1 MKLVFLGKPGAG
13 KGTQADRM
21 SEEYDLLHAST
32 GDMFRE
38 AVDEGTE
45 VGKQAK
51 EYMDKGLLVPDEV
64 TCRVVEEMVVDR
76 HDDYVLDGFPRTVPQ
91 ADALDDMLHERGQAL
106 DAVLCFDI
114 DEDEATERLTGR
126 LVCEDCGKNYHES
139 FMPPQEVGICD
150 QCGGNLKT
158 RSDSTQE
165 AVQKRMEEYRKKTQ
179 PLIQYY
185 EDMGLL
191 KRIDASLPPDEVSE
205 KTRQVLSEVQEGG

>member
-21 SEEYDLLHAST
+21 SEEWDLLHAST

-76 HDDYVLDGFPRTVPQ
+76 HEDYVLDGFPRTVPQ
-91 ADALDDMLHERGQAL
+91 ADALEEMLHERGREL

-114 DEDEATERLTGR
+114 DEEEATKRLTGR
-126 LVCEDCGKNYHES
+126 LVCDDCGKNYHES
-139 FMPPQEVGICD
+139 FMPPEEDGVCD
-150 QCGGNLKT
+150 ACGGELKT
-158 RSDSTQE
+158 RSDSTKE
-165 AVQKRMEEYRKKTQ
+165 AVEKRMEEYREKTQ
-179 PLIQYY
+179 PLIDYY

-191 KRIDASLPPDEVSE
+191 RRVDASLAPDKVSE
-205 KTRQVLSEVQEGG
+205 KTRKVLSELEGGG

>member
-21 SEEYDLLHAST
+21 SDEWDLLHAST

-38 AVDEGTE
+38 AVNEGTE

-51 EYMDKGLLVPDEV
+51 EYMDQGLLVPDEV

-91 ADALDDMLHERGQAL
+91 ADALEEMLHEREQEL

-114 DEDEATERLTGR
+114 EDDEATKRLTGR

-139 FMPPQEVGICD
+139 FMPPEKEGVCD
-150 QCGGNLKT
+150 ECGGNLKT
-158 RSDSTQE
+158 RSDSTEE
-165 AVQKRMEEYRKKTQ
+165 AVKKRMEEYREKTQ
-179 PLIQYY
+179 PLIGYY
-185 EDMGLL
+185 EEMGLL
-191 KRIDASLPPDEVSE
+191 RRIDASLTPDEVSE
-205 KTRQVLSEVQEGG
+205 KTREVLSQVEEGG

>member
-21 SEEYDLLHAST
+21 SDEWDLLHAST

-64 TCRVVEEMVVDR
+64 TCRVVEEMVVER
-76 HDDYVLDGFPRTVPQ
+76 HDHYVLDGFPRTVPQ
-91 ADALDDMLHERGQAL
+91 ADALEEMLQKRNQEL
-106 DAVLCFDI
+106 DGVLCFDI
-114 DEDEATERLTGR
+114 DEEEATKRLTGR

-139 FMPPQEVGICD
+139 FMPPEKEGVCD
-150 QCGGNLKT
+150 NCGGALKT
-158 RSDSTQE
+158 RSDSTKG
-165 AVQKRMEEYRKKTQ
+165 AVEKRMEEYREKTR
-179 PLIQYY
+179 PLIDYY
-185 EDMGLL
+185 DDKDLL
-191 KRIDASLPPDEVSE
+191 RTVDASLPPDEVSE
-205 KTRQVLSEVQEGG
+205 KTRQVLSELEGGA